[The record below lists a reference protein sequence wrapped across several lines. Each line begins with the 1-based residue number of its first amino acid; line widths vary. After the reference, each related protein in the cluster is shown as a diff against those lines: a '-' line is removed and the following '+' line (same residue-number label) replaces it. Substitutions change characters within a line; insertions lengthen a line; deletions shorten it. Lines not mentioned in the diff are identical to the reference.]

1 MATFTNHYNLEKQA
15 GTDVI
20 NVDIMNT
27 NYDKIDSAIFQN
39 VTSVLVANL
48 PLNGWNGKQQT
59 VNVNGLE
66 TSGYVYLT
74 MPEASNF
81 SVYAKAGI
89 YPNDVT
95 VLNQITFNC
104 TNVPTDNLIVDILKI
119 KVGV

>member
-1 MATFTNHYNLEKQA
+1 MATYTNHYNLEKQA

-20 NVDIMNT
+20 NVDIINN

-39 VTSVLVANL
+39 VTSILVANL
-48 PLNGWNGKQQT
+48 PLSGWNGKQQT
-59 VNVNGLE
+59 VTINGLE

-81 SVYAKAGI
+81 LIYAKAGI

-95 VLNQITFNC
+95 IANQITFNC
-104 TNVPTDNLIVDILKI
+104 INVPTGNLIVDILKI
-119 KVGV
+119 KVGA

>member
-1 MATFTNHYNLEKQA
+1 MATYTNHYDLEKQA
-15 GTDVI
+15 GAEVV

-27 NYDKIDSAIFQN
+27 NYDKIDSALFQN

-48 PLNGWNGKQQT
+48 PLSGWNAKQQT
-59 VNVNGLE
+59 VTVNGLE
-66 TSGYVYLT
+66 TTGYVYLT

-89 YPNDVT
+89 YPSDVT
-95 VLNQITFNC
+95 ITNQITFNC
-104 TNVPTDNLIVDILKI
+104 TNVPTDNLLVDILKI

>member
-20 NVDIMNT
+20 NVDIMNS